1 MAKKPAST
9 AQNKPKPLVENEALN
24 GSNILPAD
32 IHVGDDVTVTLGE
45 IVAAAH
51 QRSGL
56 TVEAW
61 NALDEP
67 ARDQLLTA
75 EIDMTKAV
83 IAAAAQE
90 SAAGTFN
97 AQQGLPVADGQTL
110 ASVSAPSEVSEDVRS
125 AFGADGDHQRGPRV
139 RQEVRYRGRTYSPGE
154 YLPHDIAPAIEDE
167 LDDLGAI

>member
-9 AQNKPKPLVENEALN
+9 EQNKPKPLAENETLN

-32 IHVGDDVTVTLGE
+32 IQVGDDVTVTLGE

-83 IAAAAQE
+83 IAAAAQQ
-90 SAAGTFN
+90 SAATRF
-97 AQQGLPVADGQTL
+97 
-110 ASVSAPSEVSEDVRS
+110 AS
-125 AFGADGDHQRGPRV
+125 GADGDPRRGPRV

-154 YLPHDIAPAIEDE
+154 YLPHDLDSAIEDE
-167 LDDLGAI
+167 LDSLGAI